1 MPLRLPSTLDAGRLT
16 NVNLLAFS
24 HFCVSAFHSLC
35 FSMIPYGRQFISED
49 DIAAVV
55 RSLRSDFLTCGPE
68 VEAFEKEFAAFV
80 GAKHAVAFCN
90 ATAALHLAMRVLGI
104 GPGDR
109 VVTSPITFVA
119 SANSAAYVGAI
130 PDFCDID
137 PASSNLD
144 PAALEAGWKSD
155 TKAVVAVDYAGQPCN
170 MPQIARIARSH
181 GAFVIEDACH
191 GTGGGFQADG
201 RKWKLGGHPWADI
214 TTFSFHPVK
223 TLTTGE
229 GGVLL
234 TENDEWAAK
243 ARLLR
248 THGITR
254 NPSEFTGLAD
264 QSLSSNADQSS
275 AISHPLSSP
284 SDQPSASSLTL
295 SSDSDLLSP
304 VIAERGPWYYEM
316 QELGYNYRITDL
328 QCALGRSQL
337 SRLPEFIARRQ
348 EIASR
353 YNQAFATIDWLK
365 TPALSSSSPATRN
378 PLPVA
383 SAASNTLD
391 PRLSTLDS
399 SFSYQLSDLSLH
411 LYTLQIDFPRLGKTR
426 IEVMQELR
434 EQDIGTQVLYI
445 PVYLQPW
452 YRRTYG
458 YASGKCPHAE
468 EFYSRAL
475 SLPLYPAMSDADMEK
490 VIESV
495 KNIEKKA

>member
-1 MPLRLPSTLDAGRLT
+1 
-16 NVNLLAFS
+16 
-24 HFCVSAFHSLC
+24 
-35 FSMIPYGRQFISED
+35 MIPYGRQSISED
-49 DIAAVV
+49 DIEAVV

-80 GAKHAVAFCN
+80 GAKHAVAVCN
-90 ATAALHLAMRVLGI
+90 ATAALHLAMQVLGI
-104 GPGDR
+104 GKGDR
-109 VVTSPITFVA
+109 VVTSPNTFVA
-119 SANSAAYVGAI
+119 SANAAAYVGAT
-130 PDFCDID
+130 PDFSDID
-137 PASSNLD
+137 PKSYNLD
-144 PAALEAGWKSD
+144 PVVLEQNWKPD
-155 TKAVVAVDYAGQPCN
+155 IKAIVAVDYAGQPCN
-170 MPQIARIARSH
+170 MPEIARIARSH
-181 GAFVIEDACH
+181 GAYVIEDACH

-229 GGVLL
+229 GGILL

-254 NPSEFTGLAD
+254 NPFEFIGLSD
-264 QSLSSNADQSS
+264 SPSSPSS
-275 AISHPLSSP
+275 AISP
-284 SDQPSASSLTL
+284 SQSAIDAQPSAIRDQSSL
-295 SSDSDLLSP
+295 
-304 VIAERGPWYYEM
+304 AERGPWYYEM

-337 SRLPEFIARRQ
+337 KRLPEFITRRQ
-348 EIASR
+348 EIASC
-353 YNQAFATIDWLK
+353 YNQAFANIDWLK
-365 TPALSSSSPATRN
+365 TPALSSSSPATRY

-399 SFSYQLSDLSLH
+399 SFSYQLSDISLH
-411 LYTLQIDFPRLGKTR
+411 LYTVQIDFPRLGKTR
-426 IEVMQELR
+426 TEVMQELR
-434 EQDIGTQVLYI
+434 EQGVGTQVLYI

-452 YRRTYG
+452 YRRAFG
-458 YASGKCPHAE
+458 YAPGKCPNAE

-475 SLPLYPAMSDADMEK
+475 SLPLYPAMSDADVEK
-490 VIESV
+490 VIQAV
-495 KNIEKKA
+495 KNALVFEKLKAKMLTKVE

>member
-1 MPLRLPSTLDAGRLT
+1 
-16 NVNLLAFS
+16 
-24 HFCVSAFHSLC
+24 
-35 FSMIPYGRQFISED
+35 MIPYGRQSISED

-80 GAKHAVAFCN
+80 GAKHAVAVCN
-90 ATAALHLAMRVLGI
+90 ATAALHLAMQVLGI
-104 GPGDR
+104 GKGDR
-109 VVTSPITFVA
+109 VVTSPNTFVA
-119 SANSAAYVGAI
+119 SANSAAYVGAT
-130 PDFCDID
+130 PDFSDID
-137 PASSNLD
+137 PKSYNLD
-144 PAALEAGWKSD
+144 PVVLEQDWKSD

-170 MPQIARIARSH
+170 MPEIARIARSH
-181 GAFVIEDACH
+181 GAYVIEDACH

-254 NPSEFTGLAD
+254 NQDEFTGLDDSEFSA
-264 QSLSSNADQSS
+264 SSFQDSAKPNPPS
-275 AISHPLSSP
+275 AISHPLSFS
-284 SDQPSASSLTL
+284 
-295 SSDSDLLSP
+295 
-304 VIAERGPWYYEM
+304 ERGPWYYEM

-337 SRLPEFIARRQ
+337 KRLPEFITRRQ
-348 EIASR
+348 EIASC
-353 YNQAFATIDWLK
+353 YNQAFANIDWLK
-365 TPALSSSSPATRN
+365 TPALASSSPAT

-383 SAASNTLD
+383 SEASNTLA

-399 SFSYQLSDLSLH
+399 IFSYQLSDLSLH
-411 LYTLQIDFPRLGKTR
+411 LYTIQIDFPCLGKTR
-426 IEVMQELR
+426 PEVMQELR
-434 EQDIGTQVLYI
+434 EQGVGTQVLYI

-458 YASGKCPHAE
+458 YAPGKCPNAE

-475 SLPLYPAMSDADMEK
+475 SLPLYPAMSDADVEK
-490 VIESV
+490 VIQAV
-495 KNIEKKA
+495 KNALVFEKLKAKMLTKVE

>member
-1 MPLRLPSTLDAGRLT
+1 
-16 NVNLLAFS
+16 
-24 HFCVSAFHSLC
+24 
-35 FSMIPYGRQFISED
+35 MIPYGTQSISED

-80 GAKHAVAFCN
+80 GAKHAVAVCN

-104 GPGDR
+104 APGDR

-119 SANSAAYVGAI
+119 SANAAAYVGAI
-130 PDFCDID
+130 PDFCDIA
-137 PASSNLD
+137 PSNTNLD
-144 PAALEAGWKSD
+144 PAALEAGWTSD
-155 TKAVVAVDYAGQPCN
+155 TKAVVVVDYAGQPCN
-170 MPQIARIARSH
+170 MPEIARIARSH
-181 GAFVIEDACH
+181 GAYVIEDACH
-191 GTGGGFQADG
+191 GTGGGFQANG

-254 NPSEFTGLAD
+254 NPSEFTGLID
-264 QSLSSNADQSS
+264 HPLSSNLDQQS
-275 AISHPLSSP
+275 AFSHPLSFS
-284 SDQPSASSLTL
+284 
-295 SSDSDLLSP
+295 
-304 VIAERGPWYYEM
+304 ERGPWYYEM
-316 QELGYNYRITDL
+316 HELGYNYRITDL

-337 SRLPEFIARRQ
+337 KRLPKFIARRQ

-353 YNQAFATIDWLK
+353 YNQALSTLDWIK
-365 TPALSSSSPATRN
+365 TPALGCAPLYVTRHESHATD
-378 PLPVA
+378 LGFA
-383 SAASNTLD
+383 FD
-391 PRLSTLDS
+391 
-399 SFSYQLSDLSLH
+399 LSDLSLH
-411 LYTLQIDFPRLGKTR
+411 LYTLKIDFQRLGKTR
-426 IEVMQELR
+426 AEVMQELK
-434 EQDIGTQVLYI
+434 EQGVGTQVLYI

-458 YASGKCPHAE
+458 YAPGKCPYAE
-468 EFYSRAL
+468 EFYARAL
-475 SLPLYPAMSDADMEK
+475 SLPLYPAMSDVDVEK
-490 VIESV
+490 VIQSFL
-495 KNIEKKA
+495 KMKPSA